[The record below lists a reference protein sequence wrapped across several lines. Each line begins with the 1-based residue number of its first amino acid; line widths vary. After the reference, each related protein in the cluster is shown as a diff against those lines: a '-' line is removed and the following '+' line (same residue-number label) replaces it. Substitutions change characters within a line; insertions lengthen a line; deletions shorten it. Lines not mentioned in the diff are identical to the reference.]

1 VPDNVPKVSVSARK
15 IPLAYRAGSHL
26 GFALRRAVTK
36 AVDEQRIGPL
46 AAPIE
51 RELGDHLLALNTKHS
66 GFPVVLERLQR
77 NWQVVRERAIQRDPS
92 LDGYALDV
100 AKTETQQLVVDTE
113 SLFTMLRSTLDIAI
127 RLTRFVERRLLRLP
141 PRDRSTDSELWA
153 LPGLQDDQRQQLITV
168 RDRFIHE
175 APPWFEVILAE
186 GSAPDLAILVSRE
199 ADYTAGTGYVLLSQ
213 LGALYQGI
221 ETHLDAVETLLVR
234 RVDGYGKGG

>member
-1 VPDNVPKVSVSARK
+1 MPDNVPKVSVSARK

-92 LDGYALDV
+92 LDGYAL
-100 AKTETQQLVVDTE
+100 
-113 SLFTMLRSTLDIAI
+113 
-127 RLTRFVERRLLRLP
+127 TRFVERRLLRLP

-186 GSAPDLAILVSRE
+186 GSAPDLAILVARE